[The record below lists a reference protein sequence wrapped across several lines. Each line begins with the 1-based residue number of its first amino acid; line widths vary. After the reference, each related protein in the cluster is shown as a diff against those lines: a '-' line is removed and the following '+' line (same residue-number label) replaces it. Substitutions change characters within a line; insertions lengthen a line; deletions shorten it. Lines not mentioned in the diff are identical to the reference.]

1 MTQAKRWIVLC
12 LATATLHLGALNW
25 ADQQLSRPPLAR
37 TSAAPVQVRLRPA
50 PPTPTA
56 TPARVLTPP
65 TAASP
70 PASPLPSPL
79 PRPMPG
85 PMPKPARRPAITS
98 AAPPAPTPTPLPEPT
113 PAPAPVATPT
123 PLPTPAA
130 APETA
135 SATPTL
141 AEATPTPTPAPAERT
156 DNKTFRANPLPSM
169 ELKYLVRK
177 AKNGDDTGGGTE
189 GSGSIRWQNLG
200 QQYRIDG
207 DAKILFFTL
216 FSFQSEGEITPNGI
230 APLLYSEKRGTRSR
244 TNTHFQR
251 GKNVI
256 SFSASTREFPRPEG
270 AQDRAS
276 MLWQLAAIG
285 SADNE
290 NLSTNSAIEFVVAGE
305 KDADAWQFKLVG
317 TENLPLEGR
326 AMPAWHFVRTPASG
340 SFGSKIDV
348 WLSPQHEWAPVRI
361 IQTEGDG
368 SFIEMNMTKF
378 TLSGNPP

>member
-1 MTQAKRWIVLC
+1 M
-12 LATATLHLGALNW
+12 
-25 ADQQLSRPPLAR
+25 
-37 TSAAPVQVRLRPA
+37 
-50 PPTPTA
+50 
-56 TPARVLTPP
+56 
-65 TAASP
+65 
-70 PASPLPSPL
+70 
-79 PRPMPG
+79 
-85 PMPKPARRPAITS
+85 
-98 AAPPAPTPTPLPEPT
+98 PT
-113 PAPAPVATPT
+113 PAALPEVASATPT
-123 PLPTPAA
+123 PLEPA
-130 APETA
+130 
-135 SATPTL
+135 
-141 AEATPTPTPAPAERT
+141 PTPAPAESASG
-156 DNKTFRANPLPSM
+156 KTFRSNPLPSM
-169 ELKYLVRK
+169 ELKYRVRK
-177 AKNGDDTGGGTE
+177 AKSGDDTASVTE
-189 GSGSIRWQNLG
+189 GSGSIRWQNQG

-207 DAKILFFTL
+207 DAKILFITL
-216 FSFQSEGEITPNGI
+216 FSFQSEGEITPDGI

-290 NLSTNSAIEFVVAGE
+290 NLSANSVIEFVVAGE

-326 AMPAWHFVRTPASG
+326 AMSAWHFVRTPASG

-361 IQTEGDG
+361 IQTETDG
-368 SFIEMNMTKF
+368 SLIEMTMTKF